1 MKGSAIGPSNAEL
14 LMNGAF
20 PKLLTLAAMVF
31 LIDAPAASVKL
42 LRTPDGGLQPQAAID
57 EKGAAHLIFFKG
69 DPKKGELYYTRI
81 GEDERFSTPI
91 PVTTAETG
99 PMAIG
104 NIRGAQLAVGKNGR
118 AHVAWMG
125 GGKIMYYTRLNDAG
139 TEFEPPRNLVTWAGG
154 LDGGGT
160 VGADAKGNVYVAWHG
175 HPVDA
180 KMGELGRAVFVA
192 RSSDEGKT
200 FAREEKASGSADGTC
215 ACCGMRAYADSKA
228 NLYLLYRAA
237 DGSSRDMILLKSSDA
252 GKSFQPAVISRWPIN
267 KCPMSSST
275 ITELNGDLLVA
286 TEKAD
291 QVSFARVPP
300 DKLSLARNTSAPGMG
315 KRKHPVVLTNSKGE
329 TLFAWTENMGWA
341 KGGSLAWQLY
351 DADQNPQAEKGT
363 ARGVPV
369 WSLITG
375 YTKANGDFV
384 IVY

>member
-1 MKGSAIGPSNAEL
+1 VNMKMPLMISKLVVLLFVTSALNAS
-14 LMNGAF
+14 A
-20 PKLLTLAAMVF
+20 T
-31 LIDAPAASVKL
+31 SVKL
-42 LRTPDGGLQPQAAID
+42 LRVPDGGIQPQAALD
-57 EKGAAHLIFFKG
+57 DKGTAHLIYFKG
-69 DPKKGELYYTRI
+69 DPKKGELYYTRV
-81 GEDERFSTPI
+81 GEDEKFSAPI
-91 PVTTAETG
+91 AVTSADTG

-125 GGKIMYYTRLNDAG
+125 GGKLMYYSRLNDAG
-139 TEFEPPRNLVTWAGG
+139 TAFEAPRNLVTWAGG

-160 VGADAKGNVYVAWHG
+160 VGADRKGNVYVAWHG

-180 KMGELGRAVFVA
+180 TKGELGREVFVA
-192 RSSDEGKT
+192 RSTDEGKT
-200 FAREEKASGSADGTC
+200 FAREEKAPGSQDGTC
-215 ACCGMRAYADSKA
+215 GCCGMRAYADSKD

-237 DGSSRDMILLKSSDA
+237 NGTSRDMTLLASSDG
-252 GKSFQPAVISRWPIN
+252 GKSFKSTIVSRWPVN

-275 ITELNGDLLVA
+275 ITEFSGDLLVA
-286 TEKAD
+286 TEKGD
-291 QVSFARVPP
+291 QVSFVRVAP
-300 DKLSLARNTSAPGMG
+300 DKLAPNKNVPAPGMG

-351 DADQNPQAEKGT
+351 DADQKPIGEKG
-363 ARGVPV
+363 AERGVPT

-375 YTKANGDFV
+375 YTKPNGDFV